1 MDLSTII
8 GILTGSILIIVAI
21 SMGGSAQAFVNLPS
35 ILIVFGGAIATT
47 FIRFPLSQVFSTFKV
62 LKNAFFTKL
71 SSNEDLLRQILSLTT
86 EARRNG
92 MIAIEKMPIN
102 HSYLKQGVMM
112 AVSGFSLEGAREVFS
127 LDIAT
132 TRDRHQTGYRI
143 FAGLG
148 ASAPAFGMIGTLV
161 GLVQM
166 LTKMDDP
173 KNIGP
178 AMAIA
183 LLTTLYGALFANFIA
198 LPIADKLKQRSEEEI
213 YQRQLIAEGI
223 TAIIQGEHPS
233 LVKDKLLAFVVPKR
247 RQEVEQRVKKSK

>member
-8 GILTGSILIIVAI
+8 GILAGSIFVAVAI
-21 SMGGSAQAFVNLPS
+21 MMGGSARAFINAPS
-35 ILIVFGGAIATT
+35 FLIVFGGAIATT
-47 FIRFPLSQVFSTFKV
+47 FIRFPLKQVFSTFKV

-71 SSNEDLLRQILSLTT
+71 STNEDLLKQILSLTT

-92 MIAIEKMPIN
+92 MIAIEKMPIS
-102 HSYLKQGVMM
+102 HPYLKQGIMM
-112 AVSGFSLEGAREVFS
+112 AVSGFSLDAARDVFT

-166 LTKMDDP
+166 LTVMDDP

-178 AMAIA
+178 AMAVA
-183 LLTTLYGALFANFIA
+183 LITTLYGALFANLIA

-213 YQRQLIAEGI
+213 FQRQLIAEGVS
-223 TAIIQGEHPS
+223 AIIQGDHPS

-247 RQEVEQRVKKSK
+247 RQGVEKQIKK